1 MRHVA
6 NQGYSK
12 KWMTGDRIAGTTSG
26 EDPRYVQ
33 QKNVETFTTK
43 IYVECNLKGSN
54 NDFLFSRV
62 KRDIEERQRRIQQFS
77 LIIVIA
83 CDIPWLAITVWNG
96 TNHKLNTF
104 GILSVASSGLG
115 KI

>member
-1 MRHVA
+1 ML
-6 NQGYSK
+6 
-12 KWMTGDRIAGTTSG
+12 
-26 EDPRYVQ
+26 P
-33 QKNVETFTTK
+33 
-43 IYVECNLKGSN
+43 NLKGSN
-54 NDFLFSRV
+54 NDILFSRV

>member
-1 MRHVA
+1 MIVLLVLLLGRI
-6 NQGYSK
+6 QG
-12 KWMTGDRIAGTTSG
+12 I
-26 EDPRYVQ
+26 E
-33 QKNVETFTTK
+33 KNLETFRTK
-43 IYVECNLKGSN
+43 IFVFHLKGSN